1 MTSFVTR
8 IIPESFNHLGQLLLA
23 DAGVNVSIGDVEQ
36 NGVLH
41 QKQALRVNVFFKSE
55 NTEYNCVFK
64 GDDMVQ
70 QASEWLFLKTE
81 GEFSFKDVGPRWL
94 EKLVWFSHQE
104 GRIYHD

>member
-1 MTSFVTR
+1 MTSFVTH

-23 DAGVNVSIGDVEQ
+23 DANVNVQIGDVIQNDVLHSKQALKVNVS
-36 NGVLH
+36 
-41 QKQALRVNVFFKSE
+41 FKSE
-55 NTEYNCVFK
+55 NTAYNCVFK

-81 GEFSFKDVGPRWL
+81 GEFNFQDVGPNWL
-94 EKLVWFSHQE
+94 AKLVWFSHQE